1 MGSMFP
7 LVLSRFFVPMLLRG
21 RIRKRIY
28 PHLFRHQLLTH
39 LAKKGVVDAKL
50 QILSGHA
57 SRKSLEIYQD
67 LSLADVA
74 DEYQEAMK
82 DFPIK

>member
-1 MGSMFP
+1 
-7 LVLSRFFVPMLLRG
+7 MLLRG